1 MTATYRTDFA
11 KVFFIVTTSEV
22 LDDYFGEKKNGR
34 MTARF
39 RLKTKSTAYAV
50 DFSMQKCHKPSIY
63 LGLRH
68 FLCYNRSIKVGDGDR
83 TYDDFEYRKKT

>member
-1 MTATYRTDFA
+1 MILILKRKNKLNTILGNNSYMPSKKIT
-11 KVFFIVTTSEV
+11 VF
-22 LDDYFGEKKNGR
+22 KKNSD
-34 MTARF
+34 F

-50 DFSMQKCHKPSIY
+50 DFSIQKCHKPSIY

>member
-1 MTATYRTDFA
+1 MRKPKSFP
-11 KVFFIVTTSEV
+11 TT
-22 LDDYFGEKKNGR
+22 LICRGKL
-34 MTARF
+34 